1 MLLSIITPVYN
12 AENYL
17 QKCLESVFNQ
27 NLSPQDYEIL
37 CINDGS
43 TDASLSILN
52 KFQEGNTNLKVV
64 STENKGPAHARNRG
78 LENAKGKYI
87 TFLDSDDQIYPNTL
101 AEILN
106 KLEEE
111 SIEILYPMIHFYD
124 EKDNLLEK
132 SKIENESKINTGLL
146 QERRTLPATFYKRE
160 LVGEIRFPEKV
171 LVGEDTV
178 FNALVQSKAK
188 RVSFSS
194 DLVYNYLVRPNSLSK
209 KAITEEGYQGFINAI
224 NILDEYKNQHFSPEN
239 KEAQEYFDKV
249 ILVFVTRIVELHILP
264 NLYQPKYKE
273 LKKLLSEKGYWHLA
287 KTIAEKY
294 PYFDTSFSKMARHQ
308 KKLIF
313 KTKVYQIMRHFVK
326 PHGKS

>member
-1 MLLSIITPVYN
+1 MKLSIIIPVYN
-12 AENYL
+12 AEQYL
-17 QKCLESVFNQ
+17 KKCLESVFQQ
-27 NLSPQDYEIL
+27 NLKLEDFEVI

-43 TDASLSILN
+43 TDKTQQILEE
-52 KFQEGNTNLKVV
+52 FQKKYTNII
-64 STENKGPAHARNRG
+64 
-78 LENAKGKYI
+78 LENQENFGEAISRNKAIFLSKGEYI
-87 TFLDSDDQIYPNTL
+87 TFLDSDDYYDALTLSKALQIIASQNLDILYLKMNHISEDYQFIQSLPNL
-101 AEILN
+101 SENEIL
-106 KLEEE
+106 
-111 SIEILYPMIHFYD
+111 S
-124 EKDNLLEK
+124 
-132 SKIENESKINTGLL
+132 GLKH
-146 QERRTLPATFYKRE
+146 ERRPFPATIYKKS
-160 LVGEIRFPEKV
+160 VIGEIQFP
-171 LVGEDTV
+171 LNIIVGPDSV

-224 NILDEYKNQHFSPEN
+224 TILDEYKNQHFFPEN

-313 KTKVYQIMRHFVK
+313 KTKVYQLLQKLK
-326 PHGKS
+326 P

>member
-1 MLLSIITPVYN
+1 MKLSIIIPVYN
-12 AENYL
+12 AEQYL
-17 QKCLESVFNQ
+17 KKCLESVFQQ
-27 NLSPQDYEIL
+27 NLKPEDFEVI

-43 TDASLSILN
+43 TDKTQQILEEFQKKYTNIILENQENFGEAISRNKAISLS
-52 KFQEGNTNLKVV
+52 
-64 STENKGPAHARNRG
+64 KG
-78 LENAKGKYI
+78 EFI
-87 TFLDSDDQIYPNTL
+87 TFLDSDDYYDALTLSKALQIIASQNLDILYLKMNHISEDYQFIQSLPNL
-101 AEILN
+101 SENEIL
-106 KLEEE
+106 
-111 SIEILYPMIHFYD
+111 S
-124 EKDNLLEK
+124 
-132 SKIENESKINTGLL
+132 GLKH
-146 QERRTLPATFYKRE
+146 ERRPFPATIYKKS
-160 LVGEIRFPEKV
+160 VIGEIQFP
-171 LVGEDTV
+171 LNIIVGPDSV

-224 NILDEYKNQHFSPEN
+224 TILDEYKNQYFSPEN
-239 KEAQEYFDKV
+239 KEAQQYFDKV

-313 KTKVYQIMRHFVK
+313 KTKVYQLLQKIK
-326 PHGKS
+326 KL

>member
-1 MLLSIITPVYN
+1 MKLSIIIPVYN
-12 AENYL
+12 AEQYL
-17 QKCLESVFNQ
+17 KKCLESVFQQ
-27 NLSPQDYEIL
+27 NLKLEDFEVI

-43 TDASLSILN
+43 TDKTQQILEE
-52 KFQEGNTNLKVV
+52 FQKKYTNII
-64 STENKGPAHARNRG
+64 
-78 LENAKGKYI
+78 LENQENFGEAISRNKAIFLSKGEYI
-87 TFLDSDDQIYPNTL
+87 TFLDSDDYYDALTLSKALQIIASQNLDILYLKMNHISEDYQFIQSLPNL
-101 AEILN
+101 SENEIL
-106 KLEEE
+106 
-111 SIEILYPMIHFYD
+111 S
-124 EKDNLLEK
+124 
-132 SKIENESKINTGLL
+132 GLKH
-146 QERRTLPATFYKRE
+146 ERRPFPATIYKKS
-160 LVGEIRFPEKV
+160 VIGEIQFP
-171 LVGEDTV
+171 LNIIVGPDSV

-224 NILDEYKNQHFSPEN
+224 HILDEYKNQHFSPEN
-239 KEAQEYFDKV
+239 KEAQQYFDKV

-313 KTKVYQIMRHFVK
+313 KTKVYHLLQKLK
-326 PHGKS
+326 P

>member
-1 MLLSIITPVYN
+1 MKLSIIIPVYN
-12 AENYL
+12 AEQYL
-17 QKCLESVFNQ
+17 KKCLESVFQQ
-27 NLSPQDYEIL
+27 NLKPEDFEVI

-43 TDASLSILN
+43 TDKTQQILEEFQKKYTNIILENQENFGEAISRNKALSLS
-52 KFQEGNTNLKVV
+52 
-64 STENKGPAHARNRG
+64 KG
-78 LENAKGKYI
+78 EFI
-87 TFLDSDDQIYPNTL
+87 TFLDSDDYYDALALSKALQIIASQNLDILYLKMNHISEDYQFIQSLPNL
-101 AEILN
+101 SENEIL
-106 KLEEE
+106 
-111 SIEILYPMIHFYD
+111 S
-124 EKDNLLEK
+124 
-132 SKIENESKINTGLL
+132 GLKH
-146 QERRTLPATFYKRE
+146 ERRPFPATIYKKS
-160 LVGEIRFPEKV
+160 VIGEIQFP
-171 LVGEDTV
+171 LNIIVGPDSV

-224 NILDEYKNQHFSPEN
+224 TILDEYKNQHFSTEN
-239 KEAQEYFDKV
+239 KEAQQYFDKV

-313 KTKVYQIMRHFVK
+313 KTKVYQLLQKLK
-326 PHGKS
+326 P

>member
-1 MLLSIITPVYN
+1 MKLSIIIPVYN
-12 AENYL
+12 AEKYL
-17 QKCLESVFNQ
+17 KKCLESVFQQ
-27 NLSPQDYEIL
+27 NLKLEDFEVI

-43 TDASLSILN
+43 TDKTQQILEE
-52 KFQEGNTNLKVV
+52 FQKKYTNII
-64 STENKGPAHARNRG
+64 
-78 LENAKGKYI
+78 LENQENFGEAISRNKAIFLSKGEYI
-87 TFLDSDDQIYPNTL
+87 TFLDSDDYYDALTLSKALQMIASQNLDILYLKMNHISEDYQFIQSLPNL
-101 AEILN
+101 SENEIL
-106 KLEEE
+106 
-111 SIEILYPMIHFYD
+111 S
-124 EKDNLLEK
+124 
-132 SKIENESKINTGLL
+132 GLKH
-146 QERRTLPATFYKRE
+146 ERRPFPATIYKKS
-160 LVGEIRFPEKV
+160 VIGEIQFP
-171 LVGEDTV
+171 LNIIVGPDSV

-224 NILDEYKNQHFSPEN
+224 HILDEYKNQHFSPEN
-239 KEAQEYFDKV
+239 KEAQQYFDKV

-313 KTKVYQIMRHFVK
+313 KTKVYQLLQKIK
-326 PHGKS
+326 KL

>member
-1 MLLSIITPVYN
+1 MKLSIIIPVYN
-12 AENYL
+12 AEQYL
-17 QKCLESVFNQ
+17 KKCLESVFQQ
-27 NLSPQDYEIL
+27 NLKLEDFEVI

-43 TDASLSILN
+43 TDKTQQILEEFQKKYTNIILENQENFGEAISRNKAISLS
-52 KFQEGNTNLKVV
+52 
-64 STENKGPAHARNRG
+64 KG
-78 LENAKGKYI
+78 EFI
-87 TFLDSDDQIYPNTL
+87 TFLDSDDYYDALTLSKALQIIASQNLDILYLKMNHISEDYQFIQSLPNL
-101 AEILN
+101 SENEIL
-106 KLEEE
+106 
-111 SIEILYPMIHFYD
+111 S
-124 EKDNLLEK
+124 
-132 SKIENESKINTGLL
+132 GLKH
-146 QERRTLPATFYKRE
+146 ERRPFPATIYKKS
-160 LVGEIRFPEKV
+160 VIGEIQFP
-171 LVGEDTV
+171 LNIIVGPDSV

-224 NILDEYKNQHFSPEN
+224 TILDEYKNQYFSPEN
-239 KEAQEYFDKV
+239 KEAQQYFDKV

-313 KTKVYQIMRHFVK
+313 KTKVYQLLQKIK
-326 PHGKS
+326 KL

>member
-1 MLLSIITPVYN
+1 MKLSIIIPVYN
-12 AENYL
+12 AEQYL
-17 QKCLESVFNQ
+17 KKCLESVFQQ
-27 NLSPQDYEIL
+27 NLKLEDFEVI

-43 TDASLSILN
+43 TDKTQQILEEFQKKYTNIILENQENFGEAISRNKAISLS
-52 KFQEGNTNLKVV
+52 
-64 STENKGPAHARNRG
+64 KG
-78 LENAKGKYI
+78 EYI
-87 TFLDSDDQIYPNTL
+87 TFLDSDDYYDALTLSKALQMIASQNLDILYLKMNHISEDYQFIQSLPNL
-101 AEILN
+101 SENEIL
-106 KLEEE
+106 
-111 SIEILYPMIHFYD
+111 S
-124 EKDNLLEK
+124 
-132 SKIENESKINTGLL
+132 GLKH
-146 QERRTLPATFYKRE
+146 ERRPFPATIYKKS
-160 LVGEIRFPEKV
+160 VIGEIQFP
-171 LVGEDTV
+171 LNIIVGPDSV

-224 NILDEYKNQHFSPEN
+224 TILDEYKNQHFSPEN
-239 KEAQEYFDKV
+239 KEAQQYFDKV

-313 KTKVYQIMRHFVK
+313 KTKVYQLLQKIK
-326 PHGKS
+326 KL

>member
-1 MLLSIITPVYN
+1 MKILEDFKEKYHNLNIIS
-12 AENYL
+12 
-17 QKCLESVFNQ
+17 QKNQ
-27 NLSPQDYEIL
+27 GEA
-37 CINDGS
+37 G
-43 TDASLSILN
+43 
-52 KFQEGNTNLKVV
+52 
-64 STENKGPAHARNRG
+64 ARNTA
-78 LENAKGKYI
+78 LKIAKGDFI
-87 TFLDSDDQIYPNTL
+87 TFLDNDDYYNPDTL
-101 AEILN
+101 VKALD
-106 KLEEE
+106 K
-111 SIEILYPMIHFYD
+111 IEKGNLDILYLSIHPISEEYQYLNSLPHLSNGEVF
-124 EKDNLLEK
+124 L
-132 SKIENESKINTGLL
+132 GLNH
-146 QERRTLPATFYKRE
+146 ERRPFPATMYRRE
-160 LVGEIRFPEKV
+160 IIGDRLFPLDILVGT
-171 LVGEDTV
+171 DSV

-224 NILDEYKNQHFSPEN
+224 HILDEYKNQHFSPEN
-239 KEAQEYFDKV
+239 AEAQQYFDKV

-313 KTKVYQIMRHFVK
+313 KTKVYQLLQKLK
-326 PHGKS
+326 P

>member
-1 MLLSIITPVYN
+1 MKLSIIIPVYN
-12 AENYL
+12 AEQYL
-17 QKCLESVFNQ
+17 KKCLESVFQQ
-27 NLSPQDYEIL
+27 NLKLEYFEVI

-43 TDASLSILN
+43 TDKTQQILEE
-52 KFQEGNTNLKVV
+52 FQKKYANII
-64 STENKGPAHARNRG
+64 
-78 LENAKGKYI
+78 LENQENFGEAISRNKAIFLSKGEYI
-87 TFLDSDDQIYPNTL
+87 TFLDSDDYYDALTLSKALQIIASQNLDILYLKMNHISEDYQFIQSLPNL
-101 AEILN
+101 SENEIL
-106 KLEEE
+106 
-111 SIEILYPMIHFYD
+111 S
-124 EKDNLLEK
+124 
-132 SKIENESKINTGLL
+132 GLKH
-146 QERRTLPATFYKRE
+146 ERRPFPATIYKKS
-160 LVGEIRFPEKV
+160 VIGEIQFP
-171 LVGEDTV
+171 LNIIVGPDSV

-224 NILDEYKNQHFSPEN
+224 TILDEYKNQHFSSEN

-264 NLYQPKYKE
+264 NLYHPKYKE

-313 KTKVYQIMRHFVK
+313 KTKVYQLLQKLK
-326 PHGKS
+326 P

>member
-1 MLLSIITPVYN
+1 MKLSIIIPVYN
-12 AENYL
+12 AEQYL
-17 QKCLESVFNQ
+17 KKCLESVFQQ
-27 NLSPQDYEIL
+27 NLKPEDFEVI

-43 TDASLSILN
+43 TDKTQQILEEFQKKYTNIILENQENFGEAISRNKAISLS
-52 KFQEGNTNLKVV
+52 
-64 STENKGPAHARNRG
+64 KG
-78 LENAKGKYI
+78 EFI
-87 TFLDSDDQIYPNTL
+87 TFLDSDDYYDALALSKALQIIASQNLDILYLKMNHISEDYQFIQSLPNL
-101 AEILN
+101 SENEIL
-106 KLEEE
+106 
-111 SIEILYPMIHFYD
+111 S
-124 EKDNLLEK
+124 
-132 SKIENESKINTGLL
+132 GLKH
-146 QERRTLPATFYKRE
+146 ERRPFPATIYKKS
-160 LVGEIRFPEKV
+160 VIGEIQFP
-171 LVGEDTV
+171 LNIIVGPDSV

-224 NILDEYKNQHFSPEN
+224 TILDEYKNQHFSPEN
-239 KEAQEYFDKV
+239 KEAQKYFDKV

-313 KTKVYQIMRHFVK
+313 KTKVYQLLQKLK
-326 PHGKS
+326 P

>member
-1 MLLSIITPVYN
+1 MKLSIIIPVYN
-12 AENYL
+12 AEQYL
-17 QKCLESVFNQ
+17 KKCLESVFQQ
-27 NLSPQDYEIL
+27 NLKLEDFEVI

-43 TDASLSILN
+43 TDKTQQILEEFQKKYTNIILENQENFGEAISRNKALSLS
-52 KFQEGNTNLKVV
+52 
-64 STENKGPAHARNRG
+64 KG
-78 LENAKGKYI
+78 EYI
-87 TFLDSDDQIYPNTL
+87 TFLDSDDYYDALTLSKALQIIASQNLDILYLKMNHISEDYQFIQSLPNL
-101 AEILN
+101 SENEIL
-106 KLEEE
+106 
-111 SIEILYPMIHFYD
+111 S
-124 EKDNLLEK
+124 
-132 SKIENESKINTGLL
+132 GLKH
-146 QERRTLPATFYKRE
+146 ERRPFPATIYKKS
-160 LVGEIRFPEKV
+160 VIGEIQFP
-171 LVGEDTV
+171 LNIIVGPDSV

-224 NILDEYKNQHFSPEN
+224 TILDEYKNQHFSPEN
-239 KEAQEYFDKV
+239 KEAQQYFDKV

-313 KTKVYQIMRHFVK
+313 KTKVYHLLQKLK
-326 PHGKS
+326 P

>member
-1 MLLSIITPVYN
+1 MI
-12 AENYL
+12 
-17 QKCLESVFNQ
+17 
-27 NLSPQDYEIL
+27 

-43 TDASLSILN
+43 TDKTQQILEEFQKKYTNIILENQENFGEAISRNKALSLS
-52 KFQEGNTNLKVV
+52 
-64 STENKGPAHARNRG
+64 KG
-78 LENAKGKYI
+78 EYI
-87 TFLDSDDQIYPNTL
+87 TFLDSDDYYDALTLSKALQIIASQNLDILYLKMNYISEDYQFIQSLPNL
-101 AEILN
+101 SENEILSG
-106 KLEEE
+106 LE
-111 SIEILYPMIHFYD
+111 H
-124 EKDNLLEK
+124 
-132 SKIENESKINTGLL
+132 
-146 QERRTLPATFYKRE
+146 ERRPFPATIYKKS
-160 LVGEIRFPEKV
+160 VIGEIQFP
-171 LVGEDTV
+171 LNIIVGPDSV

-224 NILDEYKNQHFSPEN
+224 HILDEYKNQHFSSEN
-239 KEAQEYFDKV
+239 KEAQQYFDKV

-273 LKKLLSEKGYWHLA
+273 LNKLLSEKGYWHLA

-313 KTKVYQIMRHFVK
+313 KTKVYQLLQKLK
-326 PHGKS
+326 P

>member
-1 MLLSIITPVYN
+1 MKLSIIIPVYN
-12 AENYL
+12 AEQFL

-43 TDASLSILN
+43 TDASLHILN
-52 KFQEGNTNLKVV
+52 RFQKENFNLKVI

-78 LENAKGKYI
+78 LEIAKGKYI

-101 AEILN
+101 AEILA

-111 SIEILYPMIHFYD
+111 NIDILYPIIHFYD

-132 SKIENESKINTGLL
+132 SKIEKDSKITTGLL
-146 QERRTLPATFYKRE
+146 QERRTLPATFYKRQI
-160 LVGEIRFPEKV
+160 VGDIRFPEEV

-188 RVSFSS
+188 HVSFAEIP
-194 DLVYNYLVRPNSLSK
+194 YYKYLVRPNSLSK

-224 NILDEYKNQHFSPEN
+224 HILDEYKIKHFSAEN
-239 KEAQEYFDKV
+239 KDAQKYFDKV
-249 ILVFVTRIVELHILP
+249 VLVFITRIVELHILP
-264 NLYQPKYKE
+264 NLYKPKYTE
-273 LKKLLSEKGYWHLA
+273 LKKLLNDKGYWYLA
-287 KTIAEKY
+287 KAIAEKY
-294 PYFDTSFSKMARHQ
+294 PYFDSSFSKFVMYQ
-308 KKLIF
+308 KKIIF
-313 KTKVYQIMRHFVK
+313 KTKVYQFIQKLK
-326 PHGKS
+326 P

>member
-1 MLLSIITPVYN
+1 MKLSIIIPVYN
-12 AENYL
+12 AEKYL
-17 QKCLESVFNQ
+17 KKCLESVFQQ
-27 NLSPQDYEIL
+27 NLKLEDFEVI

-43 TDASLSILN
+43 TDKTQQILEE
-52 KFQEGNTNLKVV
+52 FQKKYTNII
-64 STENKGPAHARNRG
+64 
-78 LENAKGKYI
+78 LENQENFGEAISRNKAIFLSKGEYI
-87 TFLDSDDQIYPNTL
+87 TFLDSDDYYDALTLSKALQIIASQNLDILYLKMNHISEDYQFIQSLPNL
-101 AEILN
+101 SENEIL
-106 KLEEE
+106 
-111 SIEILYPMIHFYD
+111 S
-124 EKDNLLEK
+124 
-132 SKIENESKINTGLL
+132 GLKH
-146 QERRTLPATFYKRE
+146 ERRPFPATIYKKS
-160 LVGEIRFPEKV
+160 VIGEIQFP
-171 LVGEDTV
+171 LNIIVGPDSV

-224 NILDEYKNQHFSPEN
+224 TILDEYKNQHFSPEN
-239 KEAQEYFDKV
+239 KEALQYFDKV

-313 KTKVYQIMRHFVK
+313 KTKVYQLLQKLK
-326 PHGKS
+326 P

>member
-1 MLLSIITPVYN
+1 VI
-12 AENYL
+12 
-17 QKCLESVFNQ
+17 
-27 NLSPQDYEIL
+27 

-43 TDASLSILN
+43 TDKTQQILEEFQKKYTNIILENQENFGEAISRNKALSLS
-52 KFQEGNTNLKVV
+52 
-64 STENKGPAHARNRG
+64 KG
-78 LENAKGKYI
+78 EYI
-87 TFLDSDDQIYPNTL
+87 TFLDSDDYYDALTLSKALQIIASQNLDILYLKMNYISEDYQFIQSLPNL
-101 AEILN
+101 SENEILSG
-106 KLEEE
+106 LE
-111 SIEILYPMIHFYD
+111 H
-124 EKDNLLEK
+124 
-132 SKIENESKINTGLL
+132 
-146 QERRTLPATFYKRE
+146 ERRPFPATIYKKS
-160 LVGEIRFPEKV
+160 VIGEIQFP
-171 LVGEDTV
+171 LNIIVGPDSV

-224 NILDEYKNQHFSPEN
+224 HILDEYKNQHFSSEN
-239 KEAQEYFDKV
+239 KEAQQYFDKV

-273 LKKLLSEKGYWHLA
+273 LNKLLSEKGYWHLA

-313 KTKVYQIMRHFVK
+313 KTKVYQLLQKLK
-326 PHGKS
+326 P

>member
-1 MLLSIITPVYN
+1 MKLSIIIPVYN
-12 AENYL
+12 AEQYL
-17 QKCLESVFNQ
+17 KKCLESVFQQ
-27 NLSPQDYEIL
+27 NLKLEDFEVI

-43 TDASLSILN
+43 TDKTQQILEE
-52 KFQEGNTNLKVV
+52 FQKKYTNII
-64 STENKGPAHARNRG
+64 
-78 LENAKGKYI
+78 LENQENFGEAISRNKAFFLSKGEYI
-87 TFLDSDDQIYPNTL
+87 TFLDSDDYYDALTLSKALQIIASQNLDILYLKMNHISEDYQFIQSLPNL
-101 AEILN
+101 SENEIL
-106 KLEEE
+106 
-111 SIEILYPMIHFYD
+111 S
-124 EKDNLLEK
+124 
-132 SKIENESKINTGLL
+132 GLKH
-146 QERRTLPATFYKRE
+146 ERRPFPATIYKKS
-160 LVGEIRFPEKV
+160 VIGEIQFP
-171 LVGEDTV
+171 LNIIVGPDSV

-224 NILDEYKNQHFSPEN
+224 TILDEYKNQHFSPEN
-239 KEAQEYFDKV
+239 KEAQQYFDKV

-313 KTKVYQIMRHFVK
+313 KTKVYQLLQKLK
-326 PHGKS
+326 P

>member
-1 MLLSIITPVYN
+1 MKLSIIIPVYN
-12 AENYL
+12 AEQYL
-17 QKCLESVFNQ
+17 KKCLESVFQQ
-27 NLSPQDYEIL
+27 NLKLEDFEVI

-43 TDASLSILN
+43 TDKTQQILEE
-52 KFQEGNTNLKVV
+52 FQKKYTNII
-64 STENKGPAHARNRG
+64 
-78 LENAKGKYI
+78 LENQENFGEAISRNKAIFLSKGEYI
-87 TFLDSDDQIYPNTL
+87 TFLDSDDYYDALTLSKALQIIASQNLDILYLKMNHISEDYQFIQSLPNL
-101 AEILN
+101 SENEIL
-106 KLEEE
+106 
-111 SIEILYPMIHFYD
+111 S
-124 EKDNLLEK
+124 
-132 SKIENESKINTGLL
+132 GLKH
-146 QERRTLPATFYKRE
+146 ERRPFPATIYKKS
-160 LVGEIRFPEKV
+160 VIGEIQFP
-171 LVGEDTV
+171 LNIIVGPDSV

-224 NILDEYKNQHFSPEN
+224 TILDEYKNQHFSPEN
-239 KEAQEYFDKV
+239 KEAQQYFDKV

-313 KTKVYQIMRHFVK
+313 KTKVYQLLQKIK
-326 PHGKS
+326 KL

>member
-1 MLLSIITPVYN
+1 MKLSIIIPVYN
-12 AENYL
+12 AEQYL
-17 QKCLESVFNQ
+17 KKCLESVFQQ
-27 NLSPQDYEIL
+27 NLKPEDFEVI

-43 TDASLSILN
+43 TDKTQQILEEFQKKYTNIILENQENFGEAISRNKAISLS
-52 KFQEGNTNLKVV
+52 
-64 STENKGPAHARNRG
+64 KG
-78 LENAKGKYI
+78 EFI
-87 TFLDSDDQIYPNTL
+87 TFLDSDDYYDALTLSKALQIIASQNLDILYLKMNHFSEDYQFIQSLPNL
-101 AEILN
+101 SENEIL
-106 KLEEE
+106 
-111 SIEILYPMIHFYD
+111 S
-124 EKDNLLEK
+124 
-132 SKIENESKINTGLL
+132 GLKH
-146 QERRTLPATFYKRE
+146 ERRPFPATIYKKS
-160 LVGEIRFPEKV
+160 VIGEIQFP
-171 LVGEDTV
+171 LNIIVGPDSV

-224 NILDEYKNQHFSPEN
+224 TILDEYKNQHFSPEN
-239 KEAQEYFDKV
+239 KEAQQYFDKV

-313 KTKVYQIMRHFVK
+313 KTKVYQLLQKLK
-326 PHGKS
+326 P

>member
-1 MLLSIITPVYN
+1 MKLSIIMPVYN
-12 AENYL
+12 AEQYL
-17 QKCLESVFNQ
+17 KKCLESVFQQ
-27 NLSPQDYEIL
+27 NLKLEDFEVI

-43 TDASLSILN
+43 TDKTQQILEEFQKKYTNIILENQENFGEAISRNKAISLS
-52 KFQEGNTNLKVV
+52 
-64 STENKGPAHARNRG
+64 KG
-78 LENAKGKYI
+78 EYI
-87 TFLDSDDQIYPNTL
+87 TFLDSDDYYDALTLSKALQIIASQNLDILYLKMNHISEDYQFIQSLPNL
-101 AEILN
+101 SENEIL
-106 KLEEE
+106 
-111 SIEILYPMIHFYD
+111 S
-124 EKDNLLEK
+124 
-132 SKIENESKINTGLL
+132 GLKH
-146 QERRTLPATFYKRE
+146 ERRPFPATIYKKS
-160 LVGEIRFPEKV
+160 VIGEIQFP
-171 LVGEDTV
+171 LNIIVGPDSV

-224 NILDEYKNQHFSPEN
+224 HILDEYKNQHSSPEN
-239 KEAQEYFDKV
+239 KEAQQYFDKV

-313 KTKVYQIMRHFVK
+313 KTKVYQLLQKLK
-326 PHGKS
+326 P

>member
-1 MLLSIITPVYN
+1 MKLSIIIPVYN
-12 AENYL
+12 AEKYL
-17 QKCLESVFNQ
+17 KKCLESVFQQ
-27 NLSPQDYEIL
+27 NLKLEDFEVI

-43 TDASLSILN
+43 TDKTQQILEEFQKKYTNIILENQENFGEAISRNKALSLS
-52 KFQEGNTNLKVV
+52 
-64 STENKGPAHARNRG
+64 KG
-78 LENAKGKYI
+78 EYI
-87 TFLDSDDQIYPNTL
+87 TFLDSDDYYDALTLSKALQIIASQNLDILYLKMNHISEDYQFIQSLPNL
-101 AEILN
+101 SENEIL
-106 KLEEE
+106 
-111 SIEILYPMIHFYD
+111 S
-124 EKDNLLEK
+124 
-132 SKIENESKINTGLL
+132 GLKH
-146 QERRTLPATFYKRE
+146 ERRPFPATIYKKS
-160 LVGEIRFPEKV
+160 VIGEIQFP
-171 LVGEDTV
+171 LNIIVGPDSV

-224 NILDEYKNQHFSPEN
+224 TILDEYKNQHFSPEN
-239 KEAQEYFDKV
+239 KEAQQYFDKV

-313 KTKVYQIMRHFVK
+313 KTKVYQLLQKIK
-326 PHGKS
+326 KL

>member
-1 MLLSIITPVYN
+1 MKLSIIIPVYN
-12 AENYL
+12 AEQYL
-17 QKCLESVFNQ
+17 KKCLESVFQQ
-27 NLSPQDYEIL
+27 NLKLEDFEVI

-43 TDASLSILN
+43 TDKTQQILEEFQKKYTNIILENQENFGEAISRNKAISLS
-52 KFQEGNTNLKVV
+52 
-64 STENKGPAHARNRG
+64 KG
-78 LENAKGKYI
+78 EYI
-87 TFLDSDDQIYPNTL
+87 TFLDSDDYYDALTLSKALQIIASQNLDILYLKMNYISEDYQFIQSLPNL
-101 AEILN
+101 SENEIL
-106 KLEEE
+106 
-111 SIEILYPMIHFYD
+111 S
-124 EKDNLLEK
+124 
-132 SKIENESKINTGLL
+132 GLKH
-146 QERRTLPATFYKRE
+146 ERRPFPATIYKKS
-160 LVGEIRFPEKV
+160 VIGEIQFP
-171 LVGEDTV
+171 LNIIVGPDSV

-224 NILDEYKNQHFSPEN
+224 TILDEYKNQHFSPEN

-273 LKKLLSEKGYWHLA
+273 LKKLLSEKGYWRLA

-313 KTKVYQIMRHFVK
+313 KTKVYQLLQKLK
-326 PHGKS
+326 P

>member
-1 MLLSIITPVYN
+1 MKLSIIIPVYN
-12 AENYL
+12 AEKYL
-17 QKCLESVFNQ
+17 KKCLESVFQQ
-27 NLSPQDYEIL
+27 NLKLEDFEVI

-43 TDASLSILN
+43 TDKTQQILEEFQKKYTNIILENQENFGEAISRNKALSLS
-52 KFQEGNTNLKVV
+52 
-64 STENKGPAHARNRG
+64 KG
-78 LENAKGKYI
+78 EYI
-87 TFLDSDDQIYPNTL
+87 TFLDSDDYYDALTLSKALQIIASQNLDILYLKMNYISEDYQFIQSLPNL
-101 AEILN
+101 SENEIL
-106 KLEEE
+106 
-111 SIEILYPMIHFYD
+111 S
-124 EKDNLLEK
+124 
-132 SKIENESKINTGLL
+132 GLKH
-146 QERRTLPATFYKRE
+146 ERRPFPATIYKKS
-160 LVGEIRFPEKV
+160 VIGEIQFP
-171 LVGEDTV
+171 LNIIVGPDSV

-224 NILDEYKNQHFSPEN
+224 HILDEYKNQHFSPEN
-239 KEAQEYFDKV
+239 KEAQQYFDKV

-313 KTKVYQIMRHFVK
+313 KTKVYQLLQKLK
-326 PHGKS
+326 P

>member
-1 MLLSIITPVYN
+1 MKLSIIIPVYN
-12 AENYL
+12 AEKYL
-17 QKCLESVFNQ
+17 KKCLESVFQQ
-27 NLSPQDYEIL
+27 NLKLEDFEVI

-43 TDASLSILN
+43 TDKTQQILEEFQKKYTNIILENQENFGEAISRNKALSLS
-52 KFQEGNTNLKVV
+52 
-64 STENKGPAHARNRG
+64 KG
-78 LENAKGKYI
+78 EYI
-87 TFLDSDDQIYPNTL
+87 TFLDSDDYYDALTLSKALQIIASQNLDILYLKMNHISEDYQFIQSLPNL
-101 AEILN
+101 SENEIL
-106 KLEEE
+106 
-111 SIEILYPMIHFYD
+111 S
-124 EKDNLLEK
+124 
-132 SKIENESKINTGLL
+132 GLKH
-146 QERRTLPATFYKRE
+146 ERRPFPATIYKKS
-160 LVGEIRFPEKV
+160 VIGEIQFP
-171 LVGEDTV
+171 LNIIVGPDSV

-224 NILDEYKNQHFSPEN
+224 TILDEYKNQHFSPEN
-239 KEAQEYFDKV
+239 KEAQQYFDKV

-294 PYFDTSFSKMARHQ
+294 PNFDTSFSKMARHQ

-313 KTKVYQIMRHFVK
+313 KTKVYQLLQKLK
-326 PHGKS
+326 P

>member
-1 MLLSIITPVYN
+1 MKLSIIIPVYN
-12 AENYL
+12 AEQYL
-17 QKCLESVFNQ
+17 KKCLESVFQQ
-27 NLSPQDYEIL
+27 NLKLEDFEVI

-43 TDASLSILN
+43 TDKTQQILEE
-52 KFQEGNTNLKVV
+52 FQKKYTNII
-64 STENKGPAHARNRG
+64 
-78 LENAKGKYI
+78 LENQENFGEAISRNKAIFLSKGEYI
-87 TFLDSDDQIYPNTL
+87 TFLDSDDYYDALTLSKALQIIASQNLDILYLKMNHISEDYQFIQSLPNL
-101 AEILN
+101 SENEIL
-106 KLEEE
+106 
-111 SIEILYPMIHFYD
+111 S
-124 EKDNLLEK
+124 
-132 SKIENESKINTGLL
+132 GLKH
-146 QERRTLPATFYKRE
+146 ERRPFPATIYKKS
-160 LVGEIRFPEKV
+160 VIGEIQFP
-171 LVGEDTV
+171 LNIIVGPDSV

-224 NILDEYKNQHFSPEN
+224 HILDEYKNQHFSPEN
-239 KEAQEYFDKV
+239 KEAQQYFDKV

-313 KTKVYQIMRHFVK
+313 KTKVYQLLQKLK
-326 PHGKS
+326 P